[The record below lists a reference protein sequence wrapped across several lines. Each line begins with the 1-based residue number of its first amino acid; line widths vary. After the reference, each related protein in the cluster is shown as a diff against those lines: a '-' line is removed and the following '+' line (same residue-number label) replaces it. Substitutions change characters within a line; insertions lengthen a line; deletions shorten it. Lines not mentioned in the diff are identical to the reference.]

1 MSARS
6 GRVAAI
12 ALAAAMLATGAQAQD
27 ATGKAR
33 VTNGAQFGGWT
44 VTCDAVAVNE
54 TVCVLRQRL
63 LRRADQAFLA
73 ELLAFATEDG
83 ARRFLSARVPNG
95 AHLPSGLVL
104 RAEREGAEPLAFVWQ
119 SCGRDLCEALAEV
132 PAGVIEGLEKA
143 ERVVMA
149 WRPAVG
155 AEPLAFALPF
165 AGAGEGLAA
174 LAAASQP

>member
-1 MSARS
+1 M
-6 GRVAAI
+6 V
-12 ALAAAMLATGAQAQD
+12 LAAAVLATAAHAQD
-27 ATGKAR
+27 GGGPAR

-44 VTCDAVAVNE
+44 VTCDALAVNE

-73 ELLAFATEDG
+73 EVLAFASEDG
-83 ARRFLSARVPNG
+83 ARRFLSARVANG

-119 SCGRDLCEALAEV
+119 SCGRDLCEALTEV
-132 PAGVIEGLEKA
+132 PPGGIEGLEQA

-155 AEPLAFALPF
+155 AEPLAFALSF
-165 AGAGEGLAA
+165 AGAADGLAA